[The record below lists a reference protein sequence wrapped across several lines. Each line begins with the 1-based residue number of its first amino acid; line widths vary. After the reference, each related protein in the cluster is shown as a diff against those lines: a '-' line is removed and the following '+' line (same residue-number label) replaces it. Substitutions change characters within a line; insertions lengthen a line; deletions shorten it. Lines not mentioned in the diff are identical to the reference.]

1 MFLQKLEMQGFKSFA
16 SKTTLT
22 FIGSRG
28 KDKGITT
35 IVGPN
40 GSGKSN
46 VADGIRWV
54 LGEQS
59 LKLLRGKK
67 SEDVIFSGSEKK
79 SRSGFAEVTLLLN
92 NEDGKA
98 DIEYPEIAI
107 TRRLYRDGES
117 EYLVNGGKVRL
128 QDIQLLLARANFGER
143 HYSVI
148 GQGMI
153 DSILQLSA
161 EERKDFFDEA
171 TGVKPFQ
178 IKKEQAL
185 HKLEQT
191 EENLQRAAEL
201 IAEIEPRLRSL
212 ARQVKRLE
220 ERETLEVEL
229 HGLQHQYYRSLWQ
242 ELSQKLGTTRIRLE
256 QAERTRKEK
265 VSEVNDVRA
274 QFAGMEKEET
284 RSDAV
289 LKLQQEYQGMLE
301 EKSRLRM
308 RQVELEGSI
317 AKARAVAAVAA
328 PLPLTKIIQ
337 EIRILQTAIER
348 AAVKIRTART
358 LEQAHAMATE
368 VEQLAERSHSLAEKL
383 ERPPQE
389 MREVR
394 IDPAITE
401 EISGLGE
408 RLRQM
413 EVALDGTQKQMQDI
427 RREEGSKKSA
437 VFEAQRK
444 LENKLAELRSLDNQE
459 NDIKVELAR
468 YETRRESLETEM
480 AQELKERQERV
491 RQEASQEDTTS
502 TVSIPETQSRI
513 QKLKY
518 QLELIGGID
527 PEVVKEHTE
536 TQERFTFLTTHTE
549 DLRKA
554 ITDLEKVIIE
564 LTKQIDTQFEEAFA
578 KLSEDF
584 TRFFKILF
592 NGGNAKLEKR
602 KEEPAHTPAEDAAE
616 HGEELAEQRPLTLAE
631 KFREETY
638 TVEITANPP
647 GKKVKSIAML
657 SGGER
662 AMTAIALISAI
673 ISNNPSPFVV
683 LDEVDAALDES
694 NSIRFAT
701 IVDEL
706 SSKSQFIVI
715 THNRYT
721 MEKSAILYG
730 VTMRDDGT
738 SQVLSVSLEDI
749 RTGKTPVSLVV

>member
-1 MFLQKLEMQGFKSFA
+1 MFLQKLDMQGFKSFA
-16 SKTTLT
+16 KKTTLT
-22 FIGSRG
+22 FRGSRG

-40 GSGKSN
+40 GAGKSN
-46 VADGIRWV
+46 VADAIRWV

-79 SRSGFAEVTLLLN
+79 TRSGFAEVSLLLN
-92 NEDGKA
+92 NEGGKT

-107 TRRLYRDGES
+107 ARRLYRDGES
-117 EYLVNGGKVRL
+117 EYLVNNNKVRL

-161 EERKDFFDEA
+161 EERKEFFDEA

-191 EENLQRAAEL
+191 EENLERAGEL

-220 ERETLEVEL
+220 EREIIEAEL

-242 ELSQKLGTTRIRLE
+242 ELAQKLGTARSDLERAE
-256 QAERTRKEK
+256 QARKEK
-265 VSEVNDVRA
+265 LIEVNEIRA
-274 QFAGMEKEET
+274 QFAGMEKEDT

-317 AKARAVAAVAA
+317 ARARAVAAVAA

-348 AAVKIRTART
+348 VAGKIRTART
-358 LEQAHAMATE
+358 LEQAHALAAE
-368 VEQLAERSHSLAEKL
+368 VEQLAERSHGLAEKL

-389 MREVR
+389 NREVR
-394 IDPAITE
+394 IDPAVTKE
-401 EISGLGE
+401 MNGFAE
-408 RLRQM
+408 RLRQTD
-413 EVALDGTQKQMQDI
+413 VALDGMQKQMQDV

-437 VFEAQRK
+437 VFDAQRK
-444 LENKLAELRSLDNQE
+444 LENELAELRTLDSRE

-468 YETRRESLETEM
+468 HETRREALENEM
-480 AQELKERQERV
+480 VQELKEREERV
-491 RQEASQEDTTS
+491 RKEADEEGATADISM
-502 TVSIPETQSRI
+502 PETYGHI

-536 TQERFTFLTTHTE
+536 TQERFGFLTTHSE

-554 ITDLEKVIIE
+554 IIDLEKVIIE
-564 LTKQIDTQFEEAFA
+564 LTAQIDTQFEEAFS

-584 TRFFKILF
+584 GRFFKILF
-592 NGGNAKLEKR
+592 NGGTAKLEKQ
-602 KEEPAHTPAEDAAE
+602 KEIPTNIAAETAEESETPAEQ
-616 HGEELAEQRPLTLAE
+616 HPLTLAE

-638 TVEITANPP
+638 TIEIIANPP
-647 GKKVKSIAML
+647 GKKVKSISML

-694 NSIRFAT
+694 NSIRFAA

-721 MEKSAILYG
+721 MEKSSVLYG
-730 VTMRDDGT
+730 VTMQGDGT

-749 RTGKTPVSLVV
+749 NTGKTPVSLAV